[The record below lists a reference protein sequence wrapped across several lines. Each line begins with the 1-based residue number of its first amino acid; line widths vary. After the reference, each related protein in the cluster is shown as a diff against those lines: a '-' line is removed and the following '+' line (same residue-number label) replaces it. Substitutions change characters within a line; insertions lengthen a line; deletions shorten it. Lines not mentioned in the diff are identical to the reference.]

1 MKKRLIILIAA
12 ALTMFSFAA
21 EDGNVKVRPRPARPM
36 QRSASQTNGFRT
48 VRMSA
53 PEWER
58 VRAALDKGGIVEFNR
73 ERVRLVVSP
82 TNSLDNIRTIPFR
95 TEPGYHRIRHRE
107 GNVIPVPAPYPGQAI
122 STFGY

>member
-12 ALTMFSFAA
+12 TLMMFGFAA
-21 EDGNVKVRPRPARPM
+21 EDNVKVRSRPARPM
-36 QRSASQTNGFRT
+36 LKSASQTNEFRT
-48 VRMSA
+48 VRMSL

-58 VRAALDKGGIVEFNR
+58 VKAALDKGGIVEFNR

-95 TEPGYHRIRHRE
+95 TEPGYHRVRHRE
-107 GNVIPVPAPYPGQAI
+107 GNVISAPAPYPGQAI

>member
-1 MKKRLIILIAA
+1 MKRRLIILIAA

-21 EDGNVKVRPRPARPM
+21 EDDNVTVRPKPVRPM
-36 QRSASQTNGFRT
+36 QRSAQTNEFRI
-48 VRMSA
+48 VRMSL
-53 PEWER
+53 PKWER
-58 VRAALDKGGIVEFNR
+58 VKAALDKGGGIVEFSR

-95 TEPGYHRIRHRE
+95 TEPGYHGVRHRE
-107 GNVIPVPAPYPGQAI
+107 GNVISTPAPYPGQAI

>member
-36 QRSASQTNGFRT
+36 QRSASQTNEFRT

-58 VRAALDKGGIVEFNR
+58 VKAALDKGGIVEFNR
-73 ERVRLVVSP
+73 ERVRLVVN

-95 TEPGYHRIRHRE
+95 TEPGYHRE
-107 GNVIPVPAPYPGQAI
+107 GNVISTPAPYPGQAI

>member
-36 QRSASQTNGFRT
+36 QRSASQTNEFRT
-48 VRMSA
+48 VKMSA
-53 PEWER
+53 TEWER
-58 VRAALDKGGIVEFNR
+58 VKVALDKGGIVEFSR
-73 ERVRLVVSP
+73 EKVRLVVNP
-82 TNSLDNIRTIPFR
+82 TNSLDNNIRTIPFR
-95 TEPGYHRIRHRE
+95 TEPGYHRE
-107 GNVIPVPAPYPGQAI
+107 GNVISTPAPYPGQAI

>member
-1 MKKRLIILIAA
+1 MIAA
-12 ALTMFSFAA
+12 ALTMFGFAA

-36 QRSASQTNGFRT
+36 QRSAQTNEFRT
-48 VRMSA
+48 VKMSA
-53 PEWER
+53 IEWER
-58 VRAALDKGGIVEFNR
+58 VKAALDKGGIVEFSR
-73 ERVRLVVSP
+73 EKVRLVVN

-95 TEPGYHRIRHRE
+95 TEPGYHRVRHRE

>member
-21 EDGNVKVRPRPARPM
+21 EDSNIKVRPRPVRPV
-36 QRSASQTNGFRT
+36 QRAAQTNEFRT

-73 ERVRLVVSP
+73 ERVRIVVSP

>member
-21 EDGNVKVRPRPARPM
+21 EDGNIKVRPRPVRPVQRAAR
-36 QRSASQTNGFRT
+36 TNEFRT
-48 VRMSA
+48 VRMSL

-58 VRAALDKGGIVEFNR
+58 VKAALDKGGIVEFNR
-73 ERVRLVVSP
+73 EKVRLVVN

-95 TEPGYHRIRHRE
+95 AEPGYHRVRRRE
-107 GNVIPVPAPYPGQAI
+107 GKVIPVPAPYSGQAI
-122 STFGY
+122 STF